1 MPARMSQCRF
11 NALVLVMLCGF
22 ILSACVHTETGGFS
36 DKKDNKKALA
46 YSEELARGYIREGN
60 WNAAKRHLKVALDMD
75 DSSAGVYEGMAMV
88 YQNTGEYEQAAA
100 NYKKAIKLDP
110 DSSRIRLNYA
120 SFLYQQADFEKAAK
134 ELEIVTEDTLYPK
147 RELAFAN
154 LGRCYLR
161 LEDPENAQQAFMR
174 AYLMDRRSSGIKL
187 ELAGTYFQLA
197 KYSEAQKFYDAFRE
211 QVSTQSPQALWLGI
225 KLATEFDDR
234 DALASY
240 GLALKN
246 LYPKSN
252 EYLRYKSQYENE

>member
-1 MPARMSQCRF
+1 MLARVNRCRLD
-11 NALVLVMLCGF
+11 ALVLLVLCGF

-36 DKKDNKKALA
+36 EKKDDKKAQA

-60 WNAAKRHLKVALDMD
+60 WDAAKRHLKVALDMN
-75 DSSAGVYEGMAMV
+75 DSSAGAYEGMAMV
-88 YQNTGEYEQAAA
+88 YQNTGEYEQAAV
-100 NYKKAIKLDP
+100 NYKKAIRLEP

-120 SFLYQQADFEKAAK
+120 SFLYQQADYEKAAK

-161 LEDPENAQQAFMR
+161 LEDPENAEQAFMR
-174 AYLMDRRSSGIKL
+174 AYLMDRRSPGIKL

-225 KLATEFDDR
+225 QLAAQFDDR

-252 EYLRYKSQYENE
+252 EYLQYKSQYEND